1 MFSNNDAQ
9 VIISAWLRGEHKEDI
24 KLIPVDNFPAPYDQ
38 MAKHIRNHGSDLDSL
53 YKNFKAGDIVDVL
66 RENTTGAYR
75 LAVHSV
81 LKNEMQRT
89 LPSNPSPEEL
99 ISHAEKYQ
107 RYWTEQPK
115 PADLTSKY
123 VDALEKR
130 TQEEQIHTGLI
141 ELDKLT
147 YGIHKGQLTIV
158 GARPSVGKS
167 AFTLQVGFDVA
178 RKGHKVLFL
187 PLEMSAEETVDRIVL
202 RFGKGID
209 QEALRTG
216 KLEGEQKS
224 RVFEVLD
231 KIYELRDNFK
241 VYENVRELDDIKLL
255 IQVERPD
262 LVVIDQLSQIRNGDE
277 FKTIR
282 EKYVEITRTLKAIAL
297 EEDVAIWLPCQM
309 NRESSKSNLTS
320 IDYLKESG
328 SIEEDADIVI
338 ILSNVK
344 DEDGNYKSDE
354 GGRFVRMELAKNR
367 QGACGIDELYF
378 VGTRFW
384 FQNQVQGFIPD
395 NGKEKFNDN

>member
-9 VIISAWLRGEHKEDI
+9 VIISTWLKGEHLEDI
-24 KLIPVDNFPAPYDQ
+24 KLIPVDNFPTPYDL
-38 MAKHIRNHGSDLDSL
+38 MAKHIRNNGNDLDKL
-53 YKNFKAGDIVDVL
+53 YKTFKAKDVVEVL
-66 RENTTGAYR
+66 RENTSGAYG

-89 LPSNPSPEEL
+89 IPSNPSPEEL
-99 ISHAEKYQ
+99 INHATKYQ
-107 RYWTEQPK
+107 RYWVEKPK

-130 TQEEQIHTGLI
+130 TKEEQILTGVI

-167 AFTLQVGFDVA
+167 AFTLQVAFDVA
-178 RKGHKVLFL
+178 RKGGKVLFL

-202 RFGKGID
+202 RFGQGLD
-209 QEALRTG
+209 QEMLRTG
-216 KLEGEQKS
+216 KLEEKQ
-224 RVFEVLD
+224 RNEVFKVLD
-231 KIYELRDNFK
+231 KIYEMKDRFS
-241 VYENVRELDDIKLL
+241 VYENVRELEAIKIL
-255 IQVERPD
+255 IQEEKPD
-262 LVVIDQLSQIRNGDE
+262 LVVIDQLSQIRNGDD

-344 DEDGNYKSDE
+344 DEEGNYKKDE
-354 GGRFVRMELAKNR
+354 KGRFVRMEIAKNR

-384 FQNQVQGFIPD
+384 FQNQVKGFVPD
-395 NGKEKFNDN
+395 NGKENFDD